1 MSGVV
6 IKQASIAR
14 RAGWQMKPVFLHR
27 VCALMRKPS
36 PWKPAMHVDAQT
48 EQPPSPAI
56 SWRTALHV
64 DVQPLVHH
72 LYRHRRQRVLHV
84 DVQSPFLLSPKVRS
98 GGLKPTRRR
107 LHVDVHRWHGKR
119 QRWAG

>member
-1 MSGVV
+1 
-6 IKQASIAR
+6 
-14 RAGWQMKPVFLHR
+14 
-27 VCALMRKPS
+27 
-36 PWKPAMHVDAQT
+36 MHVDAQT

-56 SWRTALHV
+56 SWRTALHF

-72 LYRHRRQRVLHV
+72 LYRHRRQRVLHVDVQFAAAPAVSVLHV